1 MLNFLTN
8 FLILNLSYFPSVAGK
23 ELHWLYCADHLKL
36 KKIINRRIQT
46 ALYFLT

>member
-1 MLNFLTN
+1 MLN

-36 KKIINRRIQT
+36 KKIINHRIQT